1 MSNGLTKAEKEV
13 LRERLKSEKAVL
25 KALEKQYETALEEID
40 DKIASLLGRGDADLP
55 HVIHQVQYQRLIKAQ
70 VNAALDR
77 LHAGEY
83 ETIDKYLRDSYTDG
97 FVGTMYNLHRQD
109 VPVIVPIEQE
119 AAIKAVTIDSK
130 LKEPLYE
137 SLGVDVTKLK
147 KTISAEI
154 TRGIAAGYSYGEMAQ
169 GIALMTKAP
178 LSRARTI
185 VRTEAGRVQEQAN
198 FDAANKAKA
207 AGADVVKQWSAVLD
221 GKTRDT
227 HRKLDHQIREMDK
240 PFEIEGKKAM
250 YPHDFGDPAEDCNCR
265 CTLLT
270 RARAALDEDE
280 LNVMRERAS
289 YHGLLVKDSKAFGH
303 TKAKDFADF
312 KEKYLKATGILKKQ
326 GKSGII
332 ELSKDPYYEGLSM
345 DDIAKRYKKADGSN
359 LLDKS
364 FFILP
369 IETQRETVRGYDKAI
384 SMYGDI
390 PPQRVKTEKMA
401 AKKFATYDLDFK
413 VITFN
418 PDKVVEH
425 GEAYA
430 TTVHEMTHHA
440 ENLKLFDS
448 KKVVNSAFRKLAM
461 SSTSK
466 KADNLR
472 MRTTGL
478 DANWK
483 DSREVVA
490 YAVERQMTGRQNP
503 LTEAIY
509 SVLKERGIIK

>member
-1 MSNGLTKAEKEV
+1 MSNGLLKHEKEV

-70 VNAALDR
+70 VKAALDR

-221 GKTRDT
+221 GKTRDS
-227 HRKLDHQIREMDK
+227 HRELDHQIREMDK

-270 RARAALDEDE
+270 RARAALDADE
-280 LNVMRERAS
+280 LKVMQKRAEFF
-289 YHGLLVKDSKAFGH
+289 GLDKTDS
-303 TKAKDFADF
+303 FAEF
-312 KEKYLKATGILKKQ
+312 KEKYLKAAQTVENTGI
-326 GKSGII
+326 SGII
-332 ELSKDPYYEGLSM
+332 EKGKIAIPVKKLTGYALNPQKAPDKANAFKLALGYDQSNADELLQNIVDHVDENKLVEKGNSGYGMRYESIMELTGPNG
-345 DDIAKRYKKADGSN
+345 KKAN
-359 LLDKS
+359 IVTAWIRENDKLRLTS
-364 FFILP
+364 VYV
-369 IETQRETVRGYDKAI
+369 TKRKV
-384 SMYGDI
+384 
-390 PPQRVKTEKMA
+390 TE
-401 AKKFATYDLDFK
+401 
-413 VITFN
+413 
-418 PDKVVEH
+418 
-425 GEAYA
+425 
-430 TTVHEMTHHA
+430 
-440 ENLKLFDS
+440 
-448 KKVVNSAFRKLAM
+448 
-461 SSTSK
+461 
-466 KADNLR
+466 
-472 MRTTGL
+472 
-478 DANWK
+478 
-483 DSREVVA
+483 
-490 YAVERQMTGRQNP
+490 
-503 LTEAIY
+503 
-509 SVLKERGIIK
+509 

>member
-55 HVIHQVQYQRLIKAQ
+55 NVIHQVQYQRLIKAQ
-70 VNAALDR
+70 VKAALER

-97 FVGTMYNLHRQD
+97 FVGTLYNLHRQD

-147 KTISAEI
+147 KTISTEI

-227 HRKLDHQIREMDK
+227 HRELDHQIREMDK
-240 PFEIEGKKAM
+240 PFETHGKKAM

-270 RARAALDEDE
+270 RARAALDADE
-280 LNVMRERAS
+280 LKVMQERAEFF
-289 YHGLLVKDSKAFGH
+289 GLDKSDS
-303 TKAKDFADF
+303 FAEF
-312 KEKYLKATGILKKQ
+312 KEKYLKAAQTVENT
-326 GKSGII
+326 GKSGIMKMGNAEVRKWYLDSVSHI
-332 ELSKDPYYEGLSM
+332 PDGIDQSLPMLE
-345 DDIAKRYKKADGSN
+345 KA
-359 LLDKS
+359 
-364 FFILP
+364 
-369 IETQRETVRGYDKAI
+369 QKAFEARNRI
-384 SMYGDI
+384 
-390 PPQRVKTEKMA
+390 RTEARNKMA
-401 AKKFATYDLDFK
+401 DEATRKMLDQERPNK
-413 VITFN
+413 TFEELVQS
-418 PDKVVEH
+418 KMERK
-425 GEAYA
+425 G
-430 TTVHEMTHHA
+430 MT
-440 ENLKLFDS
+440 
-448 KKVVNSAFRKLAM
+448 
-461 SSTSK
+461 
-466 KADNLR
+466 
-472 MRTTGL
+472 
-478 DANWK
+478 
-483 DSREVVA
+483 RE
-490 YAVERQMTGRQNP
+490 
-503 LTEAIY
+503 EAIEDIY
-509 SVLKERGIIK
+509 KTATKTNANVNKELGLGD

>member
-55 HVIHQVQYQRLIKAQ
+55 NVIHQVQYQRLIKAQ
-70 VNAALDR
+70 VKAALDR
-77 LHAGEY
+77 LHAGAY

-97 FVGTMYNLHRQD
+97 FVGTLYSLHRQG

-137 SLGVDVTKLK
+137 SLGVDVGKLK

-240 PFEIEGKKAM
+240 PFETHGKKAM

-270 RARAALDEDE
+270 RARAALDADE
-280 LNVMRERAS
+280 LKVMQERAEFF
-289 YHGLLVKDSKAFGH
+289 GLDKADS
-303 TKAKDFADF
+303 FAEF
-312 KEKYLKATGILKKQ
+312 KEKYLKAAQTVENT

-332 ELSKDPYYEGLSM
+332 
-345 DDIAKRYKKADGSN
+345 
-359 LLDKS
+359 
-364 FFILP
+364 
-369 IETQRETVRGYDKAI
+369 QV
-384 SMYGDI
+384 
-390 PPQRVKTEKMA
+390 
-401 AKKFATYDLDFK
+401 KKFSIKDA
-413 VITFN
+413 VSSGA
-418 PDKVVEH
+418 V
-425 GEAYA
+425 
-430 TTVHEMTHHA
+430 TTKINA
-440 ENLKLFDS
+440 EKQGRHI
-448 KKVVNSAFRKLAM
+448 K
-461 SSTSK
+461 TSK
-466 KADNLR
+466 AYIEGRSYINGTLEDAQRLVDDLSGTGDSMIDENGNWLHKERVQADHVFGIHVD
-472 MRTTGL
+472 MKTG
-478 DANWK
+478 K
-483 DSREVVA
+483 E
-490 YAVERQMTGRQNP
+490 
-503 LTEAIY
+503 TETSKGMIIY
-509 SVLKERGIIK
+509 SKTGTHIIPRKENGE

>member
-1 MSNGLTKAEKEV
+1 MSNGLTKAEREV

-55 HVIHQVQYQRLIKAQ
+55 NVIHQVQYQRLIKAQ
-70 VNAALDR
+70 VKAALDR

-97 FVGTMYNLHRQD
+97 FVGTMYNLHRQG

-198 FDAANKAKA
+198 FDAAQKAKS

-227 HRKLDHQIREMDK
+227 HRELDHQIREMDK
-240 PFEIEGKKAM
+240 PFETHGKKAM

-270 RARAALDEDE
+270 RARAALDADE
-280 LNVMRERAS
+280 LKVMQKRAEFF
-289 YHGLLVKDSKAFGH
+289 GLDKTDS
-303 TKAKDFADF
+303 FAEF
-312 KEKYLKATGILKKQ
+312 KEKYLKAAQTVENTGI
-326 GKSGII
+326 SGII
-332 ELSKDPYYEGLSM
+332 EKGKIAIPVKKLTGYALNPQKAPDKANAFKLALGYDQSNADELLQNIVDHVDENKLVEKGNSGYGMRYESIMELTGPNG
-345 DDIAKRYKKADGSN
+345 KKAN
-359 LLDKS
+359 IVTAWIRENDKLRLTS
-364 FFILP
+364 VYV
-369 IETQRETVRGYDKAI
+369 TKRKV
-384 SMYGDI
+384 
-390 PPQRVKTEKMA
+390 TE
-401 AKKFATYDLDFK
+401 
-413 VITFN
+413 
-418 PDKVVEH
+418 
-425 GEAYA
+425 
-430 TTVHEMTHHA
+430 
-440 ENLKLFDS
+440 
-448 KKVVNSAFRKLAM
+448 
-461 SSTSK
+461 
-466 KADNLR
+466 
-472 MRTTGL
+472 
-478 DANWK
+478 
-483 DSREVVA
+483 
-490 YAVERQMTGRQNP
+490 
-503 LTEAIY
+503 
-509 SVLKERGIIK
+509 

>member
-1 MSNGLTKAEKEV
+1 MSNGLTKAEREV

-55 HVIHQVQYQRLIKAQ
+55 NVIHQVQYQRLIKAQ
-70 VNAALDR
+70 VKAALDR

-97 FVGTMYNLHRQD
+97 FVGTMYNLHRQG

-221 GKTRDT
+221 GKTRDS

-240 PFEIEGKKAM
+240 PFEIDGKKAM

-270 RARAALDEDE
+270 RARAALDADE
-280 LNVMRERAS
+280 LKVMQERAEFF
-289 YHGLLVKDSKAFGH
+289 GLDKTDS
-303 TKAKDFADF
+303 FAEF
-312 KEKYLKATGILKKQ
+312 KKKYLKAVESVENAGE
-326 GKSGII
+326 SGII
-332 ELSKDPYYEGLSM
+332 KMGNAEVRKWYLDSVSHIPDEIDQSLPMVEK
-345 DDIAKRYKKADGSN
+345 AKKA
-359 LLDKS
+359 
-364 FFILP
+364 F
-369 IETQRETVRGYDKAI
+369 
-384 SMYGDI
+384 
-390 PPQRVKTEKMA
+390 
-401 AKKFATYDLDFK
+401 
-413 VITFN
+413 
-418 PDKVVEH
+418 
-425 GEAYA
+425 EAR
-430 TTVHEMTHHA
+430 
-440 ENLKLFDS
+440 N
-448 KKVVNSAFRKLAM
+448 RI
-461 SSTSK
+461 
-466 KADNLR
+466 R
-472 MRTTGL
+472 
-478 DANWK
+478 
-483 DSREVVA
+483 
-490 YAVERQMTGRQNP
+490 
-503 LTEAIY
+503 TEARNRMADEATRKKLDQERPNKTFEELVQSKMERKGMTREEAIEDIY
-509 SVLKERGIIK
+509 KTATKTNANVNKELGLGD

>member
-1 MSNGLTKAEKEV
+1 ML
-13 LRERLKSEKAVL
+13 
-25 KALEKQYETALEEID
+25 
-40 DKIASLLGRGDADLP
+40 
-55 HVIHQVQYQRLIKAQ
+55 
-70 VNAALDR
+70 
-77 LHAGEY
+77 
-83 ETIDKYLRDSYTDG
+83 
-97 FVGTMYNLHRQD
+97 
-109 VPVIVPIEQE
+109 
-119 AAIKAVTIDSK
+119 
-130 LKEPLYE
+130 
-137 SLGVDVTKLK
+137 
-147 KTISAEI
+147 
-154 TRGIAAGYSYGEMAQ
+154 
-169 GIALMTKAP
+169 TKAP

-227 HRKLDHQIREMDK
+227 HRELDHQIREMDK
-240 PFEIEGKKAM
+240 PFEIGGKKAM

-270 RARAALDEDE
+270 RARAALDADE
-280 LNVMRERAS
+280 LKVMQERAEFF
-289 YHGLLVKDSKAFGH
+289 GLDKTDS
-303 TKAKDFADF
+303 FAEF

>member
-70 VNAALDR
+70 VKAALDR

-97 FVGTMYNLHRQD
+97 FVGTLYNLHRQD

-198 FDAANKAKA
+198 FDAAQKAKA

-227 HRKLDHQIREMDK
+227 HRELDHQIREMDK
-240 PFEIEGKKAM
+240 PFETHGKKAM

-270 RARAALDEDE
+270 RARAALDADE
-280 LNVMRERAS
+280 LKVMQERAEFF
-289 YHGLLVKDSKAFGH
+289 GLDKTDSFE
-303 TKAKDFADF
+303 DF
-312 KEKYLKATGILKKQ
+312 KKKYLKASSQQEYNMARASKIEANGLFVNRNEKLHRYAKNIKPLEGYEDFTCHADADSFYIDVGGA
-326 GKSGII
+326 GKEDDFFKLTPQEYAERIKASPTYKGGNIRII
-332 ELSKDPYYEGLSM
+332 SCQAG
-345 DDIAKRYKKADGSN
+345 AKEDGAAQRLADALGVS
-359 LLDKS
+359 
-364 FFILP
+364 
-369 IETQRETVRGYDKAI
+369 V
-384 SMYGDI
+384 
-390 PPQRVKTEKMA
+390 
-401 AKKFATYDLDFK
+401 
-413 VITFN
+413 
-418 PDKVVEH
+418 
-425 GEAYA
+425 YA
-430 TTVHEMTHHA
+430 
-440 ENLKLFDS
+440 
-448 KKVVNSAFRKLAM
+448 
-461 SSTSK
+461 
-466 KADNLR
+466 
-472 MRTTGL
+472 
-478 DANWK
+478 
-483 DSREVVA
+483 
-490 YAVERQMTGRQNP
+490 P
-503 LTEAIY
+503 TEAVHVTENGEMFVSNNDILAEIWY
-509 SVLKERGIIK
+509 NENDRSTIKQTGEWKVFKPRKE